1 MEIVIGIFLV
11 LGIIGY
17 VLVGIFVGVMGAES
31 YGKDGELRIF
41 YWLRGILFGIFW
53 PVFLLILVGV
63 MIFAF

>member
-11 LGIIGY
+11 LGVIGY

-31 YGKDGELRIF
+31 YGKDGEPKIF

-53 PVFLLILVGV
+53 PVFVLILMGA